1 MKNAQRKIRNLTAP
15 AENAFEMGWVVES
28 ESADAADLQL
38 VDRDGHVFIAR
49 KAFSCVIEPVPGDQV
64 LWGFVE
70 DLSGRQAWI
79 LAVLSRHTADAA
91 VMKFDRPLQ
100 MNSLEKISLISAKGI
115 ESLTDGSLNFV
126 GKALKVIATQ
136 AEGHTDESV
145 WSSRRMVSNFK
156 QLSVVSE
163 TCTSVFQ
170 TLIQRMDSY
179 MRRVDGVEDVQA
191 GSLHQAVDGTVTIY
205 SKDTL
210 LTSENQVKINAEV
223 VHLS

>member
-1 MKNAQRKIRNLTAP
+1 MKNAQRKVQNLVARTDS
-15 AENAFEMGWVVES
+15 AFEMGWILES
-28 ESADAADLQL
+28 ESLDAGQFRLA
-38 VDRDGHVFIAR
+38 DRDGNVFIVN
-49 KAFSCVIEPVPGDQV
+49 KAFSCLIEPVVGDQV
-64 LWGFVE
+64 LWGFVDE
-70 DLSGRQAWI
+70 LSGRQAWV
-79 LAVLSRHTADAA
+79 LAVLSRHSDDIAM
-91 VMKFDRPLQ
+91 MKFDRPVQL
-100 MNSLEKISLISAKGI
+100 NSLDKISLISARGI
-115 ESLTDGSLNFV
+115 ESLTEGSLNFV

-136 AEGHTDESV
+136 AEGHTDEAV

-170 TLIQRMDSY
+170 TLIQRMESY
-179 MRRVDGVEDVQA
+179 VRRVDGVEDVQA

>member
-1 MKNAQRKIRNLTAP
+1 MKNAQRKVQNLSAR
-15 AENAFEMGWVVES
+15 ADSAFEMGWIVAS
-28 ESADAADLQL
+28 ESQHAAELQL
-38 VDRDGHVFIAR
+38 VDRDGNMFIAR
-49 KAFSCVIEPVPGDQV
+49 KAFSCLIEPVPGDQV

-70 DLSGRQAWI
+70 ELAGKQAWV
-79 LAVLSRHTADAA
+79 LAVLNRHTADVA
-91 VMKFDRPLQ
+91 VMKFDRPVQL
-100 MNSLEKISLISAKGI
+100 NSLEKISLISSKGI
-115 ESLTDGSLNFV
+115 ESLTDGSLSFV

-136 AEGHTDESV
+136 AEGHTDEAV

-170 TLIQRMDSY
+170 TLIQRMESY
-179 MRRVDGVEDVQA
+179 MRRVDGLEDVQA
-191 GSLHQAVDGTVTIY
+191 GNLHQAVNGTVTIY

-210 LTSENQVKINAEV
+210 MTSENQVKINAEV

>member
-1 MKNAQRKIRNLTAP
+1 MKNAQRKVQNLVAQTDGT
-15 AENAFEMGWVVES
+15 FEMGWIVET
-28 ESADAADLQL
+28 ESQGATALQL
-38 VDRDGHVFIAR
+38 VDRDGQMFIAR
-49 KAFSCVIEPVPGDQV
+49 KAFSCLIEPVPGDQV
-64 LWGFVE
+64 LWGFVDE
-70 DLSGRQAWI
+70 LSGRQAWV
-79 LAVLSRHTADAA
+79 LAVLMRNTDDAA
-91 VMKFDRPLQ
+91 VMNFDRPLQ
-100 MNSLEKISLISAKGI
+100 MNSLDKISLISAKGI

-126 GKALKVIATQ
+126 GKALKVIAAQ
-136 AEGHTDESV
+136 AEGHSDEAV
-145 WSSRRMVSNFK
+145 WSSRRMVGNFK

-163 TCTSVFQ
+163 TCTSVFK
-170 TLIQRMDSY
+170 TLIQRMDAY